1 MKIQIFVSDLCS
13 GCQEI
18 KKEFAGNPNIEII
31 ELSQEAIA
39 EIIEAS
45 GQEELELPCAVV
57 KGKFCRFSVNNNG
70 KLILDCEGGEKINLD
85 DLKSDN
91 QGRQS

>member
-45 GQEELELPCAVV
+45 GQEELEL
-57 KGKFCRFSVNNNG
+57 
-70 KLILDCEGGEKINLD
+70 
-85 DLKSDN
+85 
-91 QGRQS
+91 